1 VTIAPGKV
9 LTVEVA
15 FVPARIGTAEGE
27 LVISGNDPNNAERT
41 IRLAASYGTAAER
54 ERNVAQAIAA
64 RDQAKRDLSTAF
76 TYLSYS
82 STDKALTRDRHRMG
96 QELFERAWPSYE
108 RANEFLR
115 SVDVRLVDAE
125 FYVDDLGQLQ
135 RR

>member
-1 VTIAPGKV
+1 
-9 LTVEVA
+9 
-15 FVPARIGTAEGE
+15 
-27 LVISGNDPNNAERT
+27 
-41 IRLAASYGTAAER
+41 
-54 ERNVAQAIAA
+54 
-64 RDQAKRDLSTAF
+64 
-76 TYLSYS
+76 
-82 STDKALTRDRHRMG
+82 MG